1 MSINISQMF
10 EGVEPEMIEYMSQA
24 HQTYFEVMSQC
35 MSDGCVDNSVF
46 KEWLQSFI
54 YRYDEVQAMFI
65 IMRDR
70 FEYDEDLDYSISID
84 FWVLAKN
91 DICEACLDQLEV
103 WSNLINDYSEESDD
117 YIEAQ
122 DKIYWLDKSL
132 TFMTRTY

>member
-1 MSINISQMF
+1 MSVNISQMF
-10 EGVEPEMIEYMSQA
+10 EGVEPEMIKYMSQA

-35 MSDGCVDNSVF
+35 MSDGCVDSPVF

-54 YRYDEVQAMFI
+54 YRYDEVQALFI